1 MEKARMEIRVLF
13 WPVSLDIK
21 IVNRSFSLGHR
32 LKGTNFQ
39 MFRDLPQEII
49 TRRKVQMGALKDARK
64 NGVAASFSQSQPDK
78 LYIRGKLWP
87 IGQNFTI

>member
-1 MEKARMEIRVLF
+1 
-13 WPVSLDIK
+13 
-21 IVNRSFSLGHR
+21 
-32 LKGTNFQ
+32 

-49 TRRKVQMGALKDARK
+49 TRRKVEMGAFKDARK

-87 IGQNFTI
+87 IGQKFTI